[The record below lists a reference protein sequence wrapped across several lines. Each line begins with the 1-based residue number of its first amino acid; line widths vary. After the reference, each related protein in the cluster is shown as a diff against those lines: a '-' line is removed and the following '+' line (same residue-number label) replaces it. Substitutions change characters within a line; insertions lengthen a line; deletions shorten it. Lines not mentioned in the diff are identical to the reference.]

1 MAQDRVLHTLL
12 GKKVPPACPLGL
24 PPGAEDLLDDVEYLL
39 KIPEGSRDFRIL
51 SFWKIFIQ
59 LAKNFNNF

>member
-39 KIPEGSRDFRIL
+39 KIPEGSRDFKFYL
-51 SFWKIFIQ
+51 F
-59 LAKNFNNF
+59 